1 MAHRGLISAALFALG
16 SIGCGDYTLD
26 PLPLNVTITA
36 TPTSSPINQDIVF
49 EVRAQG
55 GQLLGLIVDYGDGVT
70 QDEDLRSSR
79 TAEATLR
86 HAYTTP
92 GVYNVTAGVADA
104 ILGDKQASV
113 TVTIQ

>member
-1 MAHRGLISAALFALG
+1 
-16 SIGCGDYTLD
+16 
-26 PLPLNVTITA
+26 
-36 TPTSSPINQDIVF
+36 
-49 EVRAQG
+49 
-55 GQLLGLIVDYGDGVT
+55 VT

-113 TVTIQ
+113 TITIQ